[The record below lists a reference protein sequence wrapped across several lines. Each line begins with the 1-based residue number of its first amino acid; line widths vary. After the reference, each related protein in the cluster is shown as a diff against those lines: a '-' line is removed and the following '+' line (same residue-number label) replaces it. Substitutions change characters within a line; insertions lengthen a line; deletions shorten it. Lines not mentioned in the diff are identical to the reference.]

1 MACTG
6 KFYGNNIHPVLETT
20 TLAGI
25 DGRYKIIYANLSSAT
40 RLSFATNTGPESG
53 QEYAIIIRN
62 NSSSTLDLDSVLPT
76 GGNIIY
82 NGEKELKS
90 GQYAEVEILYI
101 TATNFPTFKAI
112 VSLSF
117 SWPGTNISITSNPT
131 NIAWN
136 ATSHTITY
144 KKQTGYWTTSGFVS
158 VSEQTGLTNTITIT
172 QNSGTTSRTLNHTV
186 EGQVFQFVQKGKSDL
201 VVGTN
206 NINNTD
212 TSKPQMTTGAR
223 NDYFRLWEFTPD
235 TSGTY
240 RFAFSDTAGSNI
252 DTYAYLLNSSQ
263 GILLRNDDSNGGLD
277 PMFEYTLTAGSTY
290 YYAIGPYQSGKN
302 VSGVLTIT
310 KV

>member
-1 MACTG
+1 MAYTG

-20 TLAGI
+20 TLAEI

-40 RLSFATNTGPESG
+40 RLSFTTGTVPESG

-62 NSSSTLDLDSVLPT
+62 NSSNTLDLDSILPT

-82 NGEKELKS
+82 NGGKELKS

-117 SWPGTNISITSNPT
+117 SWPGTNIAIISNPT

-144 KKQTGYWTTSGFVS
+144 KKQTGYWTTSGFIS

-172 QNSGTTSRTLNHTV
+172 QNSSTASRTLSHTI
-186 EGQVFQFVQKGKSDL
+186 EGQVFQFVQEGKSGL
-201 VVGTN
+201 LIGTN
-206 NINNTD
+206 YINNTD
-212 TSKPQMTTGAR
+212 TSKPQITTLPR
-223 NDYFRLWEFTPD
+223 NPYFRLWKFIPD
-235 TSGTY
+235 ISGTY
-240 RFAFSDTAGSNI
+240 RFAFSDAQGSNI

-263 GILLRNDDSNGGLD
+263 SILINNDDSNGGAD
-277 PMFEYTLTAGSTY
+277 PLFEYSLTAGTTY
-290 YYAIGPYQSGKN
+290 YYAIGPFSSGD
-302 VSGVLTIT
+302 VSGILTIT